1 MKKFT
6 LLIALIATTAL
17 TRAQQTD
24 SIATVTPSGDVITGV
39 QQMGSPSTA
48 NAVADSTNAQS
59 AEAML
64 SAIKTTA
71 NDTVFNPTVNHTST
85 VARKYTIQGIEV
97 TGADNYED
105 YVLIGFSGLSV
116 GQTISVPGDEITKA
130 IKRFWKQ
137 GLFSDVRIT
146 LEKVRGDDCWIKIA
160 LQQRPRIANIE
171 YDGVKKSEREDLDL
185 QMGVAKGSQVTPN
198 IIDRAK
204 KIIKRYY
211 DEKGYKNAEVEIHQT
226 DSEVGENMVD
236 LTVVVD
242 KHEKVKVH
250 ELKIDGL
257 AYWDSVGVRYWPM
270 FKKDYMTYRGAN
282 RALKKTN
289 ARHKWY
295 NIFRAK
301 KFTDDLYKTDKATL
315 IDKFHELGY
324 RDARIVSDTVTKY
337 DEKHVDIA
345 IHLEEGQ
352 RYYIRN
358 IDVVGNSVETTEDI
372 LKLLQMQRGDVYNQV
387 KLKKRIDE
395 DEDGIGTLY
404 MDKGYLFFHL
414 VPIEK
419 NIVGDSV
426 DLELRITEG
435 PQAHINK
442 VVING
447 NDRLYEHVI
456 RRELRSRPGE
466 LFSKSDLIRSARE
479 LAQTGHFDPEK
490 MNPHPIPNVE
500 DGTVEII
507 FDLESKANDQVEFSL
522 GWGSTGIIGR
532 ISLKLTNISMKDFF
546 HPDRY
551 HGIYPQGDG
560 ETFTIS
566 AQTNAKYYQSY
577 SMQYVNPWFGGKR
590 PNSFSV
596 SMFYS
601 RQSDI
606 NSRYYNSNYYGY
618 NNYYGNYNNY
628 YGSGYGS
635 GYSTEYAIDPDK
647 SIQMLGASIGFGKR
661 LNWPDDWFS
670 LQTSLNYHV
679 YILKD
684 WQYFPVSNGTSNSFS
699 LEAVLSRNSIDNPYY
714 TRMGSTF
721 TLDAEVTPPY
731 SLFEADDKWANDK
744 DKYSKDRMKWLEFYK
759 IKFSTKTY
767 TPLTSGTHTLVL
779 HTRSDMGFL
788 GHYNKYKVSP
798 FDSYYMGGD
807 GNSYYSSSYITEY
820 IPLRGY
826 ENGALTSGYSDVATC
841 YARFVAELR
850 YPFMLESSSTIYGL
864 AFAEAGN
871 AWESFRHFNPFALKR
886 SLGAGVR
893 IFLPMIGML
902 GIDWG
907 YGFDKCFGSS
917 SNSGSN
923 FHFVIGQEF

>member
-1 MKKFT
+1 MKKT
-6 LLIALIATTAL
+6 CLLIALAVSATL
-17 TRAQQTD
+17 AQ
-24 SIATVTPSGDVITGV
+24 
-39 QQMGSPSTA
+39 
-48 NAVADSTNAQS
+48 AQEVS
-59 AEAML
+59 
-64 SAIKTTA
+64 
-71 NDTVFNPTVNHTST
+71 NDTVFSPTVNHTSQ
-85 VARKYTIQGIEV
+85 VGRKYTIQGIEV
-97 TGADNYED
+97 TGCDNYED
-105 YVLIGFSGLSV
+105 YVLIGYSGLSI
-116 GQTISVPGDEITKA
+116 GQQITIPGNEVTSA
-130 IKRFWKQ
+130 IKRFWRQ
-137 GLFSDVRIT
+137 GLFSDVSIT
-146 LEKVRGDDCWIKIA
+146 LEKVKGDDCWIKIA
-160 LQQRPRIANIE
+160 LKQRPRIAEIE

-198 IIDRAK
+198 ILDRAK

-211 DEKGYKNAEVEIHQT
+211 DDKGYKNADVEIYQT

-236 LTVVVD
+236 LTVFVD
-242 KHEKVKVH
+242 KHEKVKIH
-250 ELKIDGL
+250 ELRIDGL
-257 AYWDSVGVRYWPM
+257 AYWDSVGVRIWPP

-282 RALKKTN
+282 RTMKKTN

-301 KFTDDLYKTDKATL
+301 KFTDDLYKADKKAL
-315 IDKFHELGY
+315 LEKYHELGF
-324 RDARIVSDTVTKY
+324 RDARIVSDTVSKY

-345 IHLEEGQ
+345 MHIEEGQ

-358 IDVVGNSVETTEDI
+358 IEVVGNSVESTST
-372 LKLLQMQRGDVYNQV
+372 LLTYLQMQPGDVYNQV
-387 KLKKRIDE
+387 KLDKRINQ

-404 MDKGYLFFHL
+404 MDQGYLFFRMD
-414 VPIEK
+414 PIEV
-419 NIVGDSV
+419 NIDGDSV
-426 DLELRITEG
+426 DLELRVTEG

-447 NDRLYEHVI
+447 NDRLYEHVV
-456 RRELRSRPGE
+456 RRELRTRPGE
-466 LFSKSDLIRSARE
+466 LFSKTDLVRSARE

-490 MNPHPIPNVE
+490 MNPRPVPNYE
-500 DGTVEII
+500 DGTVDII
-507 FDLESKANDQVEFSL
+507 YDLESKANDQVEFSL
-522 GWGSTGIIGR
+522 GWGSTGLIGR
-532 ISLKLTNISMKDFF
+532 VSLKLTNISMKDLF
-546 HPDRY
+546 HPERY
-551 HGIYPQGDG
+551 HGIYPSGEG

-566 AQTNAKYYQSY
+566 AQSNAKYYQSY
-577 SMQYVNPWFGGKR
+577 SMQYINPWVGGKR
-590 PNSFSV
+590 PNSLSV
-596 SMFYS
+596 SVYYS

-606 NSRYYNSNYYGY
+606 NSNYYNNNYY
-618 NNYYGNYNNY
+618 NNYYNSY
-628 YGSGYGS
+628 YGSYYGGYGS
-635 GYSTEYAIDPDK
+635 YGNSSYYEYAIDPDK
-647 SIQMLGASIGFGKR
+647 SIQMLGASVGFGKR
-661 LNWPDDWFS
+661 LSWPDDYFT

-684 WQYFPVSNGTSNSFS
+684 WQYFPVQNGTSNSLS
-699 LEAVLSRNSIDNPYY
+699 VEAVLSRNSIDNPYY
-714 TRMGSTF
+714 TRSGSSF
-721 TLDAEVTPPY
+721 TLDVELAPPY
-731 SLFEADDKWANDK
+731 SIFEDK
-744 DKYSKDRMKWLEFYK
+744 DRLAAQEKYSKEKMKWLEFYK

-826 ENGALTSGYSDVATC
+826 ENGALTSSYSDVATC

-850 YPFMLESSSTIYGL
+850 FPFMLESSSTIYGL

-871 AWESFRHFNPFALKR
+871 AWTDFKYFNPFALKR

-907 YGFDKCFGSS
+907 YGFDSTFGSK

>member
-1 MKKFT
+1 MKKIC
-6 LLIALIATTAL
+6 LLIALITSTGL
-17 TRAQQTD
+17 TWSQSAD
-24 SIATVTPSGDVITGV
+24 SIAVV
-39 QQMGSPSTA
+39 
-48 NAVADSTNAQS
+48 DSVNVPA
-59 AEAML
+59 APVV
-64 SAIKTTA
+64 
-71 NDTVFNPTVNHTST
+71 NDTIFNPSVNHNSN

-116 GQTISVPGDEITKA
+116 GQKVSVPGDEISNA

-160 LQQRPRIANIE
+160 LTQRPRIANIE
-171 YDGVKKSEREDLDL
+171 YDGVKKSEREDLDI

-204 KIIKRYY
+204 KVIKRYY
-211 DEKGYKNAEVEIHQT
+211 DEKGYKNAEVDIYQT
-226 DSEVGENMVD
+226 DSKTGENMVD
-236 LTVVVD
+236 LTVYVD

-250 ELKIDGL
+250 ALKIDGL
-257 AYWDSVGVRYWPM
+257 AHWDSVGIRYWPV

-282 RALKKTN
+282 RTMKKTN

-295 NIFRAK
+295 NMFRAK
-301 KFTDDLYKTDKATL
+301 KFTDELYKADKKAL
-315 IDKFHELGY
+315 IEKFHELGY
-324 RDARIVSDTVTKY
+324 RDARIVSDTVQKY
-337 DEKHVDIA
+337 DEKHVDVTL
-345 IHLEEGQ
+345 HLEEGQ

-358 IDVVGNSVETTEDI
+358 IDVVGNSIHSSDEI
-372 LKLLQMQRGDVYNQV
+372 KNYLMMKRGDIYNQV
-387 KLKKRIDE
+387 KMRKRINE
-395 DEDGIGTLY
+395 DEDGVSSLY
-404 MDKGYLFFHL
+404 MDNGYLFFQME
-414 VPIEK
+414 PIEV
-419 NIVGDSV
+419 NIEGDSV
-426 DLELRITEG
+426 DLELRVTEG
-435 PQAHINK
+435 PQAHINQ

-447 NDRLYEHVI
+447 NDRLYEHVV
-456 RRELRSRPGE
+456 RRELRVRPGE

-490 MNPHPIPNVE
+490 MNPRPVPNME
-500 DGTVEII
+500 DGTVDII
-507 FDLESKANDQVEFSL
+507 FDLESKANDQIEFSL
-522 GWGSTGIIGR
+522 GWGSTGLIGR
-532 ISLKLTNISMKDFF
+532 ISLKLTNISMKDLF
-546 HPDRY
+546 HPERY

-577 SMQYVNPWFGGKR
+577 SFQYINPWVGGKR
-590 PNSFSV
+590 PNSLSV
-596 SMFYS
+596 SLYYS

-606 NSRYYNSNYYGY
+606 NSNYYNSQYYGS
-618 NNYYGNYNNY
+618 NYGYGYGNYGYGYGNGY
-628 YGSGYGS
+628 GYGSGYGS
-635 GYSTEYAIDPDK
+635 SSYEYAIDPDK
-647 SIQMLGASIGFGKR
+647 SIQMVGASLGFGKR
-661 LNWPDDWFS
+661 LNWPDDYFT
-670 LQTSLNYHV
+670 LQTSLNYNV

-684 WQYFPVSNGTSNSFS
+684 WQYFPVTNGTSNSLS
-699 LEAVLSRNSIDNPYY
+699 LEAILSRNSIDNPYF
-714 TRMGSTF
+714 TRSGSSF
-721 TLDAEVTPPY
+721 TVDVEMAPPY
-731 SLFEADDKWANDK
+731 SLFEGKNKYASDK
-744 DKYSKDRMKWLEFYK
+744 DRYSKAKMKWLEFYK
-759 IKFSTKTY
+759 IKFSTKTF
-767 TPLTSGTHTLVL
+767 TPLTSGNRTLVF

-788 GHYNKYKVSP
+788 GHYNKYKKSP

-826 ENGALTSGYSDVATC
+826 ENGALTSGYGNEVATC
-841 YARFVAELR
+841 YTRFVAELR

-871 AWESFRHFNPFALKR
+871 AWTSFKYFNPFALKR

-907 YGFDKCFGSS
+907 YGFDSCFQSKT
-917 SNSGSN
+917 NSGSN

>member
-1 MKKFT
+1 MKKFS
-6 LLIALIATTAL
+6 LLIASIATTAL
-17 TRAQQTD
+17 TWAQQADSVTVVQPTASTD
-24 SIATVTPSGDVITGV
+24 SIGAEIPAAATPSAK
-39 QQMGSPSTA
+39 TA
-48 NAVADSTNAQS
+48 
-59 AEAML
+59 
-64 SAIKTTA
+64 A

-85 VARKYTIQGIEV
+85 VSRKYTIQGIEV

-160 LQQRPRIANIE
+160 LTQRPRIANIE
-171 YDGVKKSEREDLDL
+171 YDGVRKSEREDLDL

-211 DEKGYKNAEVEIHQT
+211 DEKGYKNAEVDIFQT
-226 DSEVGENMVD
+226 DSETGENMVD
-236 LTVVVD
+236 LTVFVD

-257 AYWDSVGVRYWPM
+257 AHWDSVGVRFWPM
-270 FKKDYMTYRGAN
+270 FKKDYMTFRGAN

-301 KFTDDLYKTDKATL
+301 KFTDDLYKTDKKSL

-337 DEKHVDIA
+337 DEKHVDIT

-352 RYYIRN
+352 RYYVRN
-358 IDVVGNSVETTEDI
+358 IDVVGNSVHPSEDI
-372 LKLLQMQRGDVYNQV
+372 LNCLQMQRGDVYNQV

-404 MDKGYLFFHL
+404 MDQGYLFFHL

-419 NIVGDSV
+419 NIVGDSI

-447 NDRLYEHVI
+447 NDRLYEHVV

-490 MNPHPIPNVE
+490 MNPRPVPNME
-500 DGTVEII
+500 DGTVDII
-507 FDLESKANDQVEFSL
+507 FDLESKANDQIEFSL
-522 GWGSTGIIGR
+522 GWGSTGLIGR

-577 SMQYVNPWFGGKR
+577 SMQYLNPWFGGKR

-618 NNYYGNYNNY
+618 NNYNSYYGGYSNYGYNN
-628 YGSGYGS
+628 
-635 GYSTEYAIDPDK
+635 YSTEYAIDPDK

-684 WQYFPVSNGTSNSFS
+684 WQYFPVHNGTSNSFS
-699 LEAVLSRNSIDNPYY
+699 LEAVLSRNSIDNPYF

-721 TLDAEVTPPY
+721 TIDAEVTPPY
-731 SLFEADDKWANDK
+731 SLFEADDKWVNDK

-759 IKFSTKTY
+759 IKFSTKTF
-767 TPLTSGTHTLVL
+767 TPLTSGQHTLVF

-788 GHYNKYKVSP
+788 GHYNKYKKSP

-826 ENGALTSGYSDVATC
+826 ENGALTSNYTDVATC

-864 AFAEAGN
+864 MFAEAGN

-907 YGFDKCFGSS
+907 YGFDKTGPVGAKTM
-917 SNSGSN
+917 SNSGSQ

>member
-1 MKKFT
+1 MKKT
-6 LLIALIATTAL
+6 CLLIALAVSATL
-17 TRAQQTD
+17 AQ
-24 SIATVTPSGDVITGV
+24 
-39 QQMGSPSTA
+39 
-48 NAVADSTNAQS
+48 AQEVS
-59 AEAML
+59 
-64 SAIKTTA
+64 
-71 NDTVFNPTVNHTST
+71 NDTVFSPTVNHTSQ
-85 VARKYTIQGIEV
+85 VGRKYTIQGIEV
-97 TGADNYED
+97 TGCDNYED
-105 YVLIGFSGLSV
+105 YVLIGYSGLSI
-116 GQTISVPGDEITKA
+116 GQQITIPGNEVTSA
-130 IKRFWKQ
+130 IKRFWRQ
-137 GLFSDVRIT
+137 GLFSDVSIT
-146 LEKVRGDDCWIKIA
+146 LEKVKGDDCWIKIA
-160 LQQRPRIANIE
+160 LKQRPRIAEIE

-198 IIDRAK
+198 ILDRAK

-211 DEKGYKNAEVEIHQT
+211 DDKGYKNADVEIYQT

-236 LTVVVD
+236 LTVFVD
-242 KHEKVKVH
+242 KHEKVKIH
-250 ELKIDGL
+250 ELRIDGL
-257 AYWDSVGVRYWPM
+257 AYWDSVGVRIWPP

-282 RALKKTN
+282 RTMKKTN

-301 KFTDDLYKTDKATL
+301 KFTDDLYKADKKAL
-315 IDKFHELGY
+315 LEKYHELGF
-324 RDARIVSDTVTKY
+324 RDARIVSDTVSKY

-345 IHLEEGQ
+345 MHIEEGQ

-358 IDVVGNSVETTEDI
+358 IEVVGNSVESTST
-372 LKLLQMQRGDVYNQV
+372 LLTYLQMQPGDVYNQV
-387 KLKKRIDE
+387 KLDKRINQ

-404 MDKGYLFFHL
+404 MDQGYLFFRMD
-414 VPIEK
+414 PIEV
-419 NIVGDSV
+419 NIDGDSV
-426 DLELRITEG
+426 DLELRVTEG

-447 NDRLYEHVI
+447 NDRLYEHVV
-456 RRELRSRPGE
+456 RRELRTRPGE
-466 LFSKSDLIRSARE
+466 LFSKTDLVRSARE

-490 MNPHPIPNVE
+490 MNPRPVPNYE
-500 DGTVEII
+500 DGTVDII
-507 FDLESKANDQVEFSL
+507 YDLESKANDQVEFSL
-522 GWGSTGIIGR
+522 GWGSTGLIGR
-532 ISLKLTNISMKDFF
+532 VSLKLTNISMKDLF
-546 HPDRY
+546 HPERY
-551 HGIYPQGDG
+551 HGIYPSGEG

-566 AQTNAKYYQSY
+566 AQSNAKYYQSY
-577 SMQYVNPWFGGKR
+577 SMQYINPWVGGKR
-590 PNSFSV
+590 PNSLSV
-596 SMFYS
+596 SVYYS

-606 NSRYYNSNYYGY
+606 NSNYYNSNYY
-618 NNYYGNYNNY
+618 NNYYNSY
-628 YGSGYGS
+628 YGSYYGGYG
-635 GYSTEYAIDPDK
+635 GYGNSSYYEYAIDPDK
-647 SIQMLGASIGFGKR
+647 SIQMLGASVGFGKR
-661 LNWPDDWFS
+661 LSWPDDYFT

-684 WQYFPVSNGTSNSFS
+684 WQYFPVQNGTSNSLS
-699 LEAVLSRNSIDNPYY
+699 VEAVLSRNSIDNPYY
-714 TRMGSTF
+714 TRSGSSF
-721 TLDAEVTPPY
+721 TLDVELAPPY
-731 SLFEADDKWANDK
+731 SIFEDK
-744 DKYSKDRMKWLEFYK
+744 DRLAAQEKYSKEKMKWLEFYK

-826 ENGALTSGYSDVATC
+826 ENGALTSSYSDVATC

-850 YPFMLESSSTIYGL
+850 FPFMLESSSTIYGL

-871 AWESFRHFNPFALKR
+871 AWTDFKYFNPFALKR

-907 YGFDKCFGSS
+907 YGFDSTFGSK

>member
-1 MKKFT
+1 MKKIC
-6 LLIALIATTAL
+6 LLIAWITTTTL
-17 TRAQQTD
+17 TWAQ
-24 SIATVTPSGDVITGV
+24 S
-39 QQMGSPSTA
+39 
-48 NAVADSTNAQS
+48 ADSTAVVDS
-59 AEAML
+59 VKVPAAPVV
-64 SAIKTTA
+64 
-71 NDTVFNPTVNHTST
+71 NDTIFNPSVNHTSN

-116 GQTISVPGDEITKA
+116 GQKVSVPGDEISNA

-160 LQQRPRIANIE
+160 LTQRPRIANIE
-171 YDGVKKSEREDLDL
+171 YDGVKKSEREDLDV

-204 KIIKRYY
+204 KVIKRYY
-211 DEKGYKNAEVEIHQT
+211 DEKGYKNAEVEIFQS
-226 DSEVGENMVD
+226 DSKVGENMVD
-236 LTVVVD
+236 LTVFVD

-250 ELKIDGL
+250 ALRIDGL
-257 AYWDSVGVRYWPM
+257 AHWDSVGIRFWPV

-301 KFTDDLYKTDKATL
+301 KFTDDLYKEDKKAL

-324 RDARIVSDTVTKY
+324 RDARIVSDTVSKY
-337 DEKHVDIA
+337 DEKHVDITL
-345 IHLEEGQ
+345 HLEEGQ
-352 RYYIRN
+352 RYYIRH
-358 IDVVGNSVETTEDI
+358 IDVVGNSVHSADDI
-372 LKLLQMQRGDVYNQV
+372 KRYLMMKRGDIYNQV
-387 KLKKRIDE
+387 KLRKRINE
-395 DEDGIGTLY
+395 DEDGVSSLY
-404 MDKGYLFFHL
+404 MDNGYLFFQL
-414 VPIEK
+414 DPIEV
-419 NIVGDSV
+419 NIEGDSI
-426 DLELRITEG
+426 DLELRVSEG
-435 PQAHINK
+435 PQAHVNQ

-447 NDRLYEHVI
+447 NDRLYEHVV
-456 RRELRSRPGE
+456 RRELRVRPGE

-490 MNPHPIPNVE
+490 MNPRPVPNVE
-500 DGTVEII
+500 DGTVDII
-507 FDLESKANDQVEFSL
+507 FDLESKANDQIEFSL
-522 GWGSTGIIGR
+522 GWGSTGLIGR
-532 ISLKLTNISMKDFF
+532 ISLKLTNISMKDIF
-546 HPDRY
+546 HPERY

-577 SMQYVNPWFGGKR
+577 SMQYINPWVGGKR
-590 PNSFSV
+590 PNSLSV
-596 SMFYS
+596 SLYYS

-606 NSRYYNSNYYGY
+606 NSNYYNSRYYN
-618 NNYYGNYNNY
+618 NYNNY
-628 YGSGYGS
+628 YNGYNGYGYGYGGYGYNSGYGS
-635 GYSTEYAIDPDK
+635 SSYEYAIDPDK
-647 SIQMLGASIGFGKR
+647 SIQMLGASLGFGKR
-661 LNWPDDWFS
+661 LNWPDDYFT
-670 LQTSLNYHV
+670 LQTSLNYNV

-684 WQYFPVSNGTSNSFS
+684 WQYFPVTNGTSNSLS
-699 LEAVLSRNSIDNPYY
+699 IEGVLSRNSIDNPYF
-714 TRMGSTF
+714 TRSGSSF
-721 TLDAEVTPPY
+721 SVDVELAPPY
-731 SLFEADDKWANDK
+731 SLFEGKNKYADDD
-744 DKYSKDRMKWLEFYK
+744 DKYSKAKMKWLEFYK
-759 IKFSTKTY
+759 VKFSTKTF
-767 TPLTSGTHTLVL
+767 TPLTSGTRTLVF

-788 GHYNKYKVSP
+788 GHYNKYKKSP

-826 ENGALTSGYSDVATC
+826 ENGAITGGYPTSEVATC
-841 YARFVAELR
+841 YTRFVAELR

-871 AWESFRHFNPFALKR
+871 AWTSFKYFNPFALKR

-907 YGFDKCFGSS
+907 YGFDPCFGSKT
-917 SNSGSN
+917 NSGSN

>member
-1 MKKFT
+1 MKKT
-6 LLIALIATTAL
+6 CLLIALAVSATL
-17 TRAQQTD
+17 AQ
-24 SIATVTPSGDVITGV
+24 
-39 QQMGSPSTA
+39 
-48 NAVADSTNAQS
+48 AQEVS
-59 AEAML
+59 
-64 SAIKTTA
+64 
-71 NDTVFNPTVNHTST
+71 NDTVFSPTVNHTSQ
-85 VARKYTIQGIEV
+85 VGRKYTIQGIEV
-97 TGADNYED
+97 TGCDNYED
-105 YVLIGFSGLSV
+105 YVLIGYSGLSI
-116 GQTISVPGDEITKA
+116 GQQITIPGNEVTSA
-130 IKRFWKQ
+130 IKRFWRQ
-137 GLFSDVRIT
+137 GLFSDVSIT
-146 LEKVRGDDCWIKIA
+146 LEKVKGDDCWIKIA
-160 LQQRPRIANIE
+160 LKQRPRIAEIE

-198 IIDRAK
+198 ILDRAK

-211 DEKGYKNAEVEIHQT
+211 DDKGYKNADVEIYQT

-236 LTVVVD
+236 LTVFVD
-242 KHEKVKVH
+242 KHEKVKIH
-250 ELKIDGL
+250 ELRIDGL
-257 AYWDSVGVRYWPM
+257 AYWDSVGVRIWPP

-282 RALKKTN
+282 RTMKKTN

-301 KFTDDLYKTDKATL
+301 KFTDDLYKADKKAL
-315 IDKFHELGY
+315 LEKYHELGF
-324 RDARIVSDTVTKY
+324 RDAHIVSDTVSKY

-345 IHLEEGQ
+345 MHIEEGQ

-358 IDVVGNSVETTEDI
+358 IEVVGNSVESTST
-372 LKLLQMQRGDVYNQV
+372 LLTYLQMQPGDVYNQV
-387 KLKKRIDE
+387 KLDKRINQ

-404 MDKGYLFFHL
+404 MDQGYLFFRMD
-414 VPIEK
+414 PIEV
-419 NIVGDSV
+419 NIDGDSV
-426 DLELRITEG
+426 DLELRVTEG

-447 NDRLYEHVI
+447 NDRLYEHVV
-456 RRELRSRPGE
+456 RRELRTRPGE
-466 LFSKSDLIRSARE
+466 LFSKTDLVRSARE

-490 MNPHPIPNVE
+490 MNPRPVPNYE
-500 DGTVEII
+500 DGTVDII
-507 FDLESKANDQVEFSL
+507 YDLESKANDQVEFSL
-522 GWGSTGIIGR
+522 GWGSTGLIGR
-532 ISLKLTNISMKDFF
+532 VSLKLTNISMKDLF
-546 HPDRY
+546 HPERY
-551 HGIYPQGDG
+551 HGIYPSGEG

-566 AQTNAKYYQSY
+566 AQSNAKYYQSY
-577 SMQYVNPWFGGKR
+577 SMQYINPWVGGKR
-590 PNSFSV
+590 PNSLSV
-596 SMFYS
+596 SVYYS

-606 NSRYYNSNYYGY
+606 NSNYYNNNYY
-618 NNYYGNYNNY
+618 NNYYNSY
-628 YGSGYGS
+628 YGSYYGGYGS
-635 GYSTEYAIDPDK
+635 YGNSSYYEYAIDPDK
-647 SIQMLGASIGFGKR
+647 SIQMLGASVGFGKR
-661 LNWPDDWFS
+661 LSWPDDYFT

-684 WQYFPVSNGTSNSFS
+684 WQYFPVQNGTSNSLS
-699 LEAVLSRNSIDNPYY
+699 VEAVLSRNSIDNPYY
-714 TRMGSTF
+714 TRSGSSF
-721 TLDAEVTPPY
+721 TLDVELAPPY
-731 SLFEADDKWANDK
+731 SIFEDK
-744 DKYSKDRMKWLEFYK
+744 DRLAAQEKYSKEKMKWLEFYK

-826 ENGALTSGYSDVATC
+826 ENGALTSSYSDVATC

-850 YPFMLESSSTIYGL
+850 FPFMLESSSTIYGL

-871 AWESFRHFNPFALKR
+871 AWTDFKYFNPFALKR

-907 YGFDKCFGSS
+907 YGFDSTFGSK

>member
-1 MKKFT
+1 MKKT
-6 LLIALIATTAL
+6 CLLIALAVTATL
-17 TRAQQTD
+17 AQ
-24 SIATVTPSGDVITGV
+24 
-39 QQMGSPSTA
+39 
-48 NAVADSTNAQS
+48 AQEVS
-59 AEAML
+59 
-64 SAIKTTA
+64 
-71 NDTVFNPTVNHTST
+71 NDTVFSPTVNHTSQ
-85 VARKYTIQGIEV
+85 VGRKYTIQGIEV
-97 TGADNYED
+97 TGCDNYED
-105 YVLIGFSGLSV
+105 YVLIGYSGLSI
-116 GQTISVPGDEITKA
+116 GQQITIPGNEVTSA
-130 IKRFWKQ
+130 IKRFWRQ
-137 GLFSDVRIT
+137 GLFSDVSIT
-146 LEKVRGDDCWIKIA
+146 LEKVKGDDCWIKIA
-160 LQQRPRIANIE
+160 LKQRPRIAEIE

-198 IIDRAK
+198 ILDRAK

-211 DEKGYKNAEVEIHQT
+211 DDKGYKNADVEIYQT

-236 LTVVVD
+236 LTVFVD
-242 KHEKVKVH
+242 KHEKVKIH
-250 ELKIDGL
+250 ELRIDGL
-257 AYWDSVGVRYWPM
+257 AYWDSVGVRIWPP

-282 RALKKTN
+282 RTMKKTN

-301 KFTDDLYKTDKATL
+301 KFTDDLYKADKKAL
-315 IDKFHELGY
+315 LEKYHELGF
-324 RDARIVSDTVTKY
+324 RDARIVSDTVSKY

-345 IHLEEGQ
+345 MHIEEGQ

-358 IDVVGNSVETTEDI
+358 IEVVGNSVESTST
-372 LKLLQMQRGDVYNQV
+372 LLTYLQMQPGDVYNQV
-387 KLKKRIDE
+387 KLDKRINQ

-404 MDKGYLFFHL
+404 MDQGYLFFRMD
-414 VPIEK
+414 PIEV
-419 NIVGDSV
+419 NIDGDSV
-426 DLELRITEG
+426 DLELRVTEG

-447 NDRLYEHVI
+447 NDRLYEHVV
-456 RRELRSRPGE
+456 RRELRTRPGE
-466 LFSKSDLIRSARE
+466 LFSKTDLVRSARE

-490 MNPHPIPNVE
+490 MNPRPVPNYE
-500 DGTVEII
+500 DGTVDII
-507 FDLESKANDQVEFSL
+507 YDLESKANDQVEFSL
-522 GWGSTGIIGR
+522 GWGSTGLIGR
-532 ISLKLTNISMKDFF
+532 VSLKLTNISMKDLF
-546 HPDRY
+546 HPERY
-551 HGIYPQGDG
+551 HGIYPSGEG

-566 AQTNAKYYQSY
+566 AQSNAKYYQSY
-577 SMQYVNPWFGGKR
+577 SMQYINPWVGGKR
-590 PNSFSV
+590 PNSLSV
-596 SMFYS
+596 SVYYS

-606 NSRYYNSNYYGY
+606 NSNYYNSNYY
-618 NNYYGNYNNY
+618 NNYYNSY
-628 YGSGYGS
+628 YGSYYGGYGS
-635 GYSTEYAIDPDK
+635 YGNSSYYEYAIDPDK
-647 SIQMLGASIGFGKR
+647 SIQMLGASVGFGKR
-661 LNWPDDWFS
+661 LSWPDDYFT

-684 WQYFPVSNGTSNSFS
+684 WQYFPVQNGTSNSLS
-699 LEAVLSRNSIDNPYY
+699 VEAVLSRNSIDNPYY
-714 TRMGSTF
+714 TRSGSSF
-721 TLDAEVTPPY
+721 TLDVELAPPY
-731 SLFEADDKWANDK
+731 SIFEDK
-744 DKYSKDRMKWLEFYK
+744 DRLAAQEKYSKEKMKWLEFYK

-826 ENGALTSGYSDVATC
+826 ENGALTSSYSDVATC

-850 YPFMLESSSTIYGL
+850 FPFMLESSSTIYGL

-871 AWESFRHFNPFALKR
+871 AWTDFKYFNPFALKR

-907 YGFDKCFGSS
+907 YGFDSTFGSK

>member
-1 MKKFT
+1 MKKT
-6 LLIALIATTAL
+6 CLLIALAVSATL
-17 TRAQQTD
+17 AQ
-24 SIATVTPSGDVITGV
+24 
-39 QQMGSPSTA
+39 
-48 NAVADSTNAQS
+48 AQEVS
-59 AEAML
+59 
-64 SAIKTTA
+64 
-71 NDTVFNPTVNHTST
+71 NDTVFSPTVNHTSQ
-85 VARKYTIQGIEV
+85 VGRKYTIQGIEV
-97 TGADNYED
+97 TGCDNYED
-105 YVLIGFSGLSV
+105 YVLIGYSGLSI
-116 GQTISVPGDEITKA
+116 GQQITIPGNEVTSA
-130 IKRFWKQ
+130 IKRFWRQ
-137 GLFSDVRIT
+137 GLFSDVSIT
-146 LEKVRGDDCWIKIA
+146 LEKVKGDDCWIKIA
-160 LQQRPRIANIE
+160 LKQRPRIAEIE

-198 IIDRAK
+198 ILDRAK

-211 DEKGYKNAEVEIHQT
+211 DDKGYKNADVEIYQT

-236 LTVVVD
+236 LTVFVD
-242 KHEKVKVH
+242 KHEKVKIH
-250 ELKIDGL
+250 ELRIDGL
-257 AYWDSVGVRYWPM
+257 AYWDSVGVRIWPP

-282 RALKKTN
+282 RTMKKTN

-301 KFTDDLYKTDKATL
+301 KFTDDLYKADKKAL
-315 IDKFHELGY
+315 LEKYHELGF
-324 RDARIVSDTVTKY
+324 RDARIVSDTVSKY

-345 IHLEEGQ
+345 MHIEEGQ

-358 IDVVGNSVETTEDI
+358 IEVVGNSVESTST
-372 LKLLQMQRGDVYNQV
+372 LLTYLQMQPGDVYNQV
-387 KLKKRIDE
+387 KLDKRINQ

-404 MDKGYLFFHL
+404 MDQGYLFFRMD
-414 VPIEK
+414 PIEV
-419 NIVGDSV
+419 NIDGDSV
-426 DLELRITEG
+426 DLELRVTEG

-447 NDRLYEHVI
+447 NDRLYEHVV
-456 RRELRSRPGE
+456 RRELRTRPGE
-466 LFSKSDLIRSARE
+466 LFSKTDLVRSARE

-490 MNPHPIPNVE
+490 MNPRPVPNYE
-500 DGTVEII
+500 DGTVDII
-507 FDLESKANDQVEFSL
+507 YDLESKANDQVEFSL
-522 GWGSTGIIGR
+522 GWGSTGLIGR
-532 ISLKLTNISMKDFF
+532 VSLKLTNISMKDLF
-546 HPDRY
+546 HPERY
-551 HGIYPQGDG
+551 HGIYPSGEG

-566 AQTNAKYYQSY
+566 AQSNAKYYQSY
-577 SMQYVNPWFGGKR
+577 SMQYINPWVGGKR
-590 PNSFSV
+590 PNSLSV
-596 SMFYS
+596 SVYYS

-606 NSRYYNSNYYGY
+606 NSNYYNSNYY
-618 NNYYGNYNNY
+618 NNYYNSY
-628 YGSGYGS
+628 YGSYYGGYGS
-635 GYSTEYAIDPDK
+635 YGNSSYYEYAIDPDK
-647 SIQMLGASIGFGKR
+647 SIQMLGASVGFGKR
-661 LNWPDDWFS
+661 LSWPDDYFT

-684 WQYFPVSNGTSNSFS
+684 WQYFPVQNGTSNSLS
-699 LEAVLSRNSIDNPYY
+699 VEAVLSRNSIDNPYY
-714 TRMGSTF
+714 TRSGSSF
-721 TLDAEVTPPY
+721 TLDVELAPPY
-731 SLFEADDKWANDK
+731 SIFEDK
-744 DKYSKDRMKWLEFYK
+744 DRLAAQEKYSKEKMKWLEFYK

-826 ENGALTSGYSDVATC
+826 ENGALTSSYSDVATC

-850 YPFMLESSSTIYGL
+850 FPFMLESSSTIYGL

-871 AWESFRHFNPFALKR
+871 AWTDFKYFNPFALKR

-907 YGFDKCFGSS
+907 YGFDSTFGSK

>member
-1 MKKFT
+1 MKKLS
-6 LLIALIATTAL
+6 LLFAFIATSAL
-17 TRAQQTD
+17 AWAQQADSLSTAAPAAPD
-24 SIATVTPSGDVITGV
+24 SIETEPTKVDSVA
-39 QQMGSPSTA
+39 A
-48 NAVADSTNAQS
+48 RAAVP
-59 AEAML
+59 
-64 SAIKTTA
+64 
-71 NDTVFNPTVNHTST
+71 NDTVYSPTVNHSST
-85 VARKYTIQGIEV
+85 VSRKYTIQGIEV

-105 YVLIGFSGLSV
+105 FVLIGFSGLSV

-146 LEKVRGDDCWIKIA
+146 LEKVRGNDCWIKIA

-204 KIIKRYY
+204 KLIKRYY
-211 DEKGYKNAEVEIHQT
+211 DEKGYKNADVEIYQT

-236 LTVVVD
+236 LTVYVD
-242 KHEKVKVH
+242 KHDKVKVH
-250 ELKIDGL
+250 ALNIDGL
-257 AYWDSVGVRYWPM
+257 AYWDSVGVRYWPV
-270 FKKDYMTYRGAN
+270 FNKNYMTYRGAN

-295 NIFRAK
+295 NMFRAK
-301 KFTDDLYKTDKATL
+301 KFTDDLYKADKKAL
-315 IDKFHELGY
+315 IDKYHELGF
-324 RDARIVSDTVTKY
+324 RDARIVSDSVSKY
-337 DEKHVDIA
+337 DEKHVDVT

-352 RYYIRN
+352 RYYVRN
-358 IDVVGNSVETTEDI
+358 IDVVGNSVESSEDI
-372 LKLLQMQRGDVYNQV
+372 LQCLQMQRGDVYNQV

-414 VPIEK
+414 TPIEV
-419 NIVGDSV
+419 NIDGDSV

-447 NDRLYEHVI
+447 NDRLYEHVV
-456 RRELRSRPGE
+456 RRELRTRPGE

-490 MNPHPIPNVE
+490 MNPRPVPNAE
-500 DGTVEII
+500 DGTVDII
-507 FDLESKANDQVEFSL
+507 YDLESKANDQIEFSL
-522 GWGSTGIIGR
+522 GWGSTGLIGR
-532 ISLKLTNISMKDFF
+532 ISLKLTNISMKDLF
-546 HPDRY
+546 HPERY
-551 HGIYPQGDG
+551 HGIYPSGEG

-606 NSRYYNSNYYGY
+606 NSRYYNSNYLSSYYGSSY
-618 NNYYGNYNNY
+618 YGSYGNYG
-628 YGSGYGS
+628 GSSSSYD
-635 GYSTEYAIDPDK
+635 YAIDPDK
-647 SIQMLGASIGFGKR
+647 SIQMIGASLGFGKR
-661 LNWPDDWFS
+661 LNWPDDWFT

-684 WQYFPVSNGTSNSFS
+684 WQYFPVTNGTSNSFS
-699 LEAVLSRNSIDNPYY
+699 FETVFSRNSIDNPYF
-714 TRMGSTF
+714 TRKGSAF
-721 TLDAEVTPPY
+721 SIDCELTPPY
-731 SLFEADDKWANDK
+731 SLFEGKNKYANDD
-744 DKYSKDRMKWLEFYK
+744 DKYSKEKMKWLEFYK
-759 IKFSTKTY
+759 IKFSTKTF
-767 TPLTSGTHTLVL
+767 TPLTSGQHTLVF

-788 GHYNKYKVSP
+788 GHYNKYKKSP

-826 ENGALTSGYSDVATC
+826 ENGALTSGYGTDVATC

-850 YPFMLESSSTIYGL
+850 FPFMLESSSTIYGL

-871 AWESFRHFNPFALKR
+871 AWTSFKHFNPFALKR
-886 SLGAGVR
+886 SMGAGVR